1 MTLHADNLSS
11 ISLAGL
17 EIAPSQVYG
26 AVRLVPLIRRN
37 APGDLR
43 LSRRT
48 YRDDLTIVATRGEP
62 LGRAPHYMSYVPHGM
77 VIGWTPDRS
86 PVASYGA
93 HVGKEGQQ
101 FGGCAMGIRVL
112 ERMAKRETG
121 NRLRFLP
128 LHLAMEGFLSLF
140 FSGPEIAWQD
150 YSRSFRKNGFESRC
164 EYSYSGQQ
172 INGLED
178 ALRIFEIHEEQVGML
193 IFVAD
198 EMASAFVTPHP
209 GDYRALHE
217 SLLLD
222 FYGELIAQYGCMYN
236 TTAKLEVK
244 ADDSKVSDLR
254 SLRAEIERVRKD
266 WGDFHGFMASNL
278 IGRTTMSQT
287 VYEAGPFTLRR
298 FLTTLDPQ
306 IENHLGE
313 AIFRSDG
320 SLEYLKTYRL
330 SATQTR
336 RAHLLSQLAAHAWQ
350 LDAAA
355 EALRTTRNELIHRL
369 DKAGFGY
376 ILNPQVL
383 AAAQSAKWHAA
394 QAKRP

>member
-37 APGDLR
+37 SPGDLR
-43 LSRRT
+43 LSRRK
-48 YRDDLTIVATRGEP
+48 YGDDLTIVGVRGEP
-62 LGRAPHYMSYVPHGM
+62 FGNAPHYLSYVPHGM
-77 VIGWTPDRS
+77 VIDWSSDGS
-86 PVASYGA
+86 PVASYGTQI
-93 HVGKEGQQ
+93 GKD
-101 FGGCAMGIRVL
+101 GGALKGCSINIRVL
-112 ERMAKRETG
+112 QRMAKREAQ

-150 YSRSFRKNGFESRC
+150 YSRSFRKNGFQERS
-164 EYSYSGQQ
+164 EYTYSGDE

-193 IFVAD
+193 MFVAD

-222 FYGELIAQYGCMYN
+222 FYGELIAQYGYIYN
-236 TTAKLEVK
+236 TTTKLEVK
-244 ADDSKVSDLR
+244 SDDSKVSDLR

-287 VYEAGPFTLRR
+287 VYEAGPFTLWR

-306 IENHLGE
+306 TENHLGE

-336 RAHLLSQLAAHAWQ
+336 RAHLLSQLAAHAWD
-350 LDAAA
+350 LDKTAT
-355 EALRTTRNELIHRL
+355 ALQTTRNELIYRL

-383 AAAQSAKWHAA
+383 AAAQSAKWHASQNRKA
-394 QAKRP
+394 